1 LVPRVVSAEVAH
13 KLVKDFTSRA
23 LPTQAAEVSRV
34 DCRGVAEARLAEEVA
49 EAAVVVLL
57 AGLVM
62 QARREALTAPLA
74 AETRRG

>member
-1 LVPRVVSAEVAH
+1 MVPRVVSAEVAH

-34 DCRGVAEARLAEEVA
+34 DCRGVAEARLAEVA

-57 AGLVM
+57 GLAM
-62 QARREALTAPLA
+62 QA
-74 AETRRG
+74 